1 MLLLAIDTAG
11 VACSVAI
18 LDTETDEIVSSL
30 SENLGRGHAERL
42 MAMIDEVLAAR
53 QVELKQIGRIAVG
66 IGPGSFTGI
75 RVGVAAARGFALAL
89 NIPVVGV
96 TTLSV
101 LAEMAPARVAD
112 QKLAVVIDAKRDEVF
127 CQSFDASGEPLDD
140 PHVLSVDDLKSVAYD
155 PSVQLFGSGAELIKP
170 SDEATVP
177 DHYSIEALARLGAK
191 ASPVSDKAS
200 PLYLRGPDAKP
211 QVGFAVSRK

>member
-18 LDTETDEIVSSL
+18 LDTDTDVIITSL

-42 MAMIDEVLAAR
+42 MAMIDEVLVAG
-53 QVELKQIGRIAVG
+53 QVDLKQIGRVAVG

-101 LAEMAPARVAD
+101 LAKTAPQLSEH
-112 QKLAVVIDAKRDEVF
+112 QKLTVVIDAKREEVF
-127 CQSFDASGEPLDD
+127 CQSFNAAGEPIDI
-140 PHVLSVDDLKSVAYD
+140 PHVLSVEALKLASTD
-155 PSVQLFGSGAELIKP
+155 PLVQFFGSGAQLIRNP
-170 SDEATVP
+170 DEAISP
-177 DHYSIEALARLGAK
+177 DHYSIEALARIGAK

>member
-18 LDTETDEIVSSL
+18 LDTEADVIVSSV

-42 MAMIDEVLAAR
+42 MAMIDEVLAAGR
-53 QVELKQIGRIAVG
+53 VEMKQIGRIAVG

-101 LAEMAPARVAD
+101 LAKMGPARAAD
-112 QKLAVVIDAKRDEVF
+112 QKLTVVIDAKRDEVF
-127 CQSFDASGEPLDD
+127 CQSFDGAGKALDN
-140 PHVLSVDDLKSVAYD
+140 PHVVSVDDLKSMAAD
-155 PSVQLFGSGAELIKP
+155 PSVLLFGSGAGLIYP
-170 SDEATVP
+170 SGETTVL

-211 QVGFAVSRK
+211 QVGFAVARK

>member
-18 LDTETDEIVSSL
+18 LDTETDVIVSSL

-42 MAMIDEVLAAR
+42 MAMIDDVLTVS
-53 QVELKQIGRIAVG
+53 QVDLKQIGRVAVG

-89 NIPVVGV
+89 GIPVVGI

-101 LAEMAPARVAD
+101 LARMAPHLAGD
-112 QKLAVVIDAKRDEVF
+112 QKRMVVIDAKREEVF
-127 CQSFDASGEPLDD
+127 CQSFNAAGEPIDAA
-140 PHVLSVDDLKSVAYD
+140 HVLPVDDLRLAASD
-155 PSVQLFGSGAELIKP
+155 PSVVFFGSGAHLIHSP
-170 SDEATVP
+170 DEAAVP
-177 DHYSIEALARLGAK
+177 DLYSIEALARLGAQ

-200 PLYLRGPDAKP
+200 PLYLRAPDAKP
-211 QVGFAVSRK
+211 QVGFAVARK

>member
-18 LDTETDEIVSSL
+18 LDTETDEIVSAL

-42 MAMIDEVLAAR
+42 MAMIDEVLAAGK
-53 QVELKQIGRIAVG
+53 VELKQIGRIAVG

-101 LAEMAPARVAD
+101 LAEMAPDRAID
-112 QKLAVVIDAKRDEVF
+112 QKLTVVIDAKRDEVF
-127 CQSFDASGEPLDD
+127 YQSFDASGEPLDG
-140 PHVLSVDDLKSVAYD
+140 PHVLSLDDLKNMAND
-155 PSVQLFGSGAELIKP
+155 PSVQFFGSGAHLIRA

>member
-96 TTLSV
+96 TMLSV
-101 LAEMAPARVAD
+101 LAEVAPARAAD
-112 QKLAVVIDAKRDEVF
+112 QKLTVVIDAKRVEVF
-127 CQSFDASGEPLDD
+127 CQSFDVSGEPFDD
-140 PHVLSVDDLKSVAYD
+140 PHVLSVDDLKSMSHGAD
-155 PSVQLFGSGAELIKP
+155 ILFFGSGAHLIRA

>member
-1 MLLLAIDTAG
+1 LLLLAIDTAG

-18 LDTETDEIVSSL
+18 LDTETDSIVSSL

-42 MAMIDEVLAAR
+42 MAMIDEVLAEGR
-53 QVELKQIGRIAVG
+53 FELKQIGRIAVG

-89 NIPVVGV
+89 NIPAVGV

-101 LAEMAPARVAD
+101 LAEMVPKRSAN
-112 QKLAVVIDAKRDEVF
+112 QKLTVVIDAKRDEVF
-127 CQSFDASGEPLDD
+127 CQSFDQSGKPLDS
-140 PHVLSVDDLKSVAYD
+140 PHVLSLEELRSMSHDASI
-155 PSVQLFGSGAELIKP
+155 QFFGSGAHLIHA
-170 SDEATVP
+170 SDEVTVP
-177 DHYSIEALARLGAK
+177 DHFSIEALARLGAK